1 MKAKYLFFA
10 VLILSYPFLISISGF
25 AETQNYPLHLMPI
38 PATLEQTQGIFR
50 IQSDFRVAITGYND
64 SRLKNAV
71 IRMLRRLQLKT
82 GMPPTNRTIQDSGTT
97 QASMQIDCRSQ
108 EASIPSIYSNE
119 AYSLE
124 VMPLS
129 IRLSAETTTG
139 VLRGL
144 ETFLQLV
151 DMDSQSF
158 FVPLV
163 KIDDRPRFPWRG
175 LLIDAS
181 RHWEPVAIIKRNLDA
196 MAALKMNVLHWHL
209 SDDQGF
215 RVESRV
221 FPKLHQIGSE
231 GNYYTQAQIRDII
244 TYAQDRGIRIVP
256 EFDMPGHV
264 TAWLTAYPELA
275 SAPGPYSIERS
286 WGVFDPSMDP
296 TQESV
301 YSHLDAFIG
310 EMSRL
315 FPDEYFHIGGDE
327 VTGKQWNASKRIQA
341 FKKRKRLNSNRELQS
356 YFNQRLQKILT
367 KHGKRMI
374 GWDEILH
381 PDLPKS
387 VTVQTWR
394 SKPSLVDS
402 VRQGYE
408 GILSRGYYLDHM
420 QPAAFHYEIDPV
432 GKEAANLT
440 DKERIRILGG
450 EACMWGEFVNEDTI
464 ESRIWPRAAA
474 IAERL
479 WSPVDVRDVSD
490 MYRRLDYVNRELE
503 LLGLTHRSK
512 HFQMLQRMT
521 DEKNITPLVILA
533 GLLKP
538 VGIGTRQKTQKYYS
552 STPLNRLADI
562 LLPESDTARQLES
575 LVDQGTRDLFL
586 TQEVFQK
593 IRKLLVEW
601 QENRDQAKP
610 ILEQSFLLRELIP
623 VSETIYEIS
632 ALGLQALDF
641 LETHEKPPEVWIQ
654 ETSNRIKQ
662 SEQGQAEVQIAIIP
676 AIKKL
681 FEAAIKPG
689 GLAKN

>member
-479 WSPVDVRDVSD
+479 WSSVDVRDVSD

>member
-97 QASMQIDCRSQ
+97 QASMQLDCRSQ

-479 WSPVDVRDVSD
+479 WSSVDVRDVSD

-586 TQEVFQK
+586 TQEVFQQ

>member
-586 TQEVFQK
+586 TQEVFQQ